1 MHEVH
6 FQNVPEDDAERGH
19 YTHSSG
25 MMEILSPPGTGEISV
40 APSFSGNDNL
50 AQGMG

>member
-1 MHEVH
+1 
-6 FQNVPEDDAERGH
+6 VPEGDEERGH

-25 MMEILSPPGTGEISV
+25 MMEILSPPGIVEIST
-40 APSFSGNDNL
+40 APSFSRNDNL